1 MERISEVIILTHSD
15 EENNKLKMKTL
26 GRLLDDKVNPIG
38 LFTVALFTAHRM
50 NADDKLEY
58 GFVTN
63 RTLDPRGF
71 EIPAKSQV
79 GMFENLFIP
88 NDMGLVI
95 EKIKKYNEGE

>member
-1 MERISEVIILTHSD
+1 MHKSSFNNFLSD
-15 EENNKLKMKTL
+15 GKIADAGRKTYNNLQ
-26 GRLLDDKVNPIG
+26 
-38 LFTVALFTAHRM
+38 
-50 NADDKLEY
+50 LEY

-71 EIPAKSQV
+71 EIPAKSPV

-95 EKIKKYNEGE
+95 EKIKEYNEGN

>member
-1 MERISEVIILTHSD
+1 
-15 EENNKLKMKTL
+15 
-26 GRLLDDKVNPIG
+26 
-38 LFTVALFTAHRM
+38 M

-71 EIPAKSQV
+71 EIPAKSPV